1 MKAQVERSDVTRVTL
16 TLPARLWEDVKR
28 LAPAGKRAQLVA
40 QALAAE
46 VSRRERMDAFERARE
61 YGDTLLAKYGSLPSC
76 VDDINQMREERDAE
90 VAGLR

>member
-1 MKAQVERSDVTRVTL
+1 MKAHVRQSDVARVTL

-40 QALAAE
+40 QALEAE
-46 VSRRERMDAFERARE
+46 VSRRERAMAFERARE
-61 YGDTLLAKYGSLPSC
+61 YGDALVNKYGELPGC

-90 VAGLR
+90 VTGLR